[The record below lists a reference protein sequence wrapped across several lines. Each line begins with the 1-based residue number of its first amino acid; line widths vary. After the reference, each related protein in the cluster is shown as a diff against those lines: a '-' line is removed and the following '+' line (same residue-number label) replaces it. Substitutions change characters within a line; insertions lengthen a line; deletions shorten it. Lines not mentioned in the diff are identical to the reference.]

1 MRQFGVLPWPISTQ
15 AFLDMGSTR
24 DVADVAVDYLR
35 KLEFHGKQ
43 VAELHGEPGINM
55 EQIADLISK
64 AVGRTIP
71 AKPAPREVDIEGM
84 IAAGMGRD
92 FPNLLNDTWDAL
104 SRGLAYREKPDVS
117 LNIHYKIEDFIRD
130 ELAPAILNANVEK

>member
-1 MRQFGVLPWPISTQ
+1 RQSGVLTWPISTR

-35 KLEFHGKQ
+35 KLEFRGKQ
-43 VAELHGEPGINM
+43 AAILHGEPGVNV
-55 EQIADLISK
+55 EKIAELISK

-71 AKPAPREVDIEGM
+71 AKPASREVDIEGM

-92 FPNLLNDTWDAL
+92 FPNLLNDTWDVF
-104 SRGLAYREKPDVS
+104 SRGFAYREKPDIS
-117 LNIHYKIEDFIRD
+117 FNINYKIE
-130 ELAPAILNANVEK
+130 